1 MQFRIDVSVKQWTL
15 LNLRI
20 FRSFVVGY
28 SELFRE
34 FKKKK
39 KKNTQKQTLS
49 IEAAVTRLKIW
60 LDREVEGSGRLSVT
74 LLWLMPWF
82 WSCVTCCCTGCEQ
95 TQDAEENSEEG
106 NTFTK
111 KNQLHR
117 KETHRWSHVKISFD
131 SESLRVE
138 QDPQPPSTGI
148 GAVVSG
154 STVPP
159 SIKIIGK
166 EVSCTQQK
174 QPKTT
179 KTTNTS
185 NTTKQNKKKKPILRL
200 GVVIQLTLP
209 HFFVLI

>member
-1 MQFRIDVSVKQWTL
+1 MILIVCDLLVHPHLHPDVK
-15 LNLRI
+15 
-20 FRSFVVGY
+20 
-28 SELFRE
+28 
-34 FKKKK
+34 
-39 KKNTQKQTLS
+39 
-49 IEAAVTRLKIW
+49 
-60 LDREVEGSGRLSVT
+60 
-74 LLWLMPWF
+74 
-82 WSCVTCCCTGCEQ
+82 

-138 QDPQPPSTGI
+138 QDPQPASTGI

-166 EVSCTQQK
+166 EVSCTQGQQK
-174 QPKTT
+174 QHNKR
-179 KTTNTS
+179 
-185 NTTKQNKKKKPILRL
+185 TKQYFAL
-200 GVVIQLTLP
+200 GL
-209 HFFVLI
+209 